1 MNGLVVPQGTY
12 EVCSRTQNALR
23 PIELDA
29 NAKWILDIQWHMRG
43 IDIHLDTNIGTRLSA
58 VCSTLTTL
66 TGVRLDDDNVRMAC
80 QMPYAKMK
88 PALRKQNA
96 VIEGLPDFVY
106 DSSLDSRTRTQLIEK
121 EMNEQAKLVQ
131 DLHLLRASG
140 SAIRKEE
147 RRLRELQT
155 ALFHDFRQA
164 IVKKL
169 KLKSAKALTIKDRL
183 NLGMT
188 PQHCRSR
195 SVDVTAT
202 SRLGQKGGK
211 SLAMQFTSHG
221 TSNSGHHGGGHSRTF
236 SVDAVKLPRAAGIEA
251 FYRGLSRDSCCLNSI
266 ASVDLEEES
275 IPNVPDISNIP
286 SSKEHTL
293 VQPHGLANSSFD
305 LEIGEPD
312 IIYPRRAIA
321 K

>member
-23 PIELDA
+23 PIEPDT
-29 NAKWILDIQWHMRG
+29 NAKWILNVQWHMRG

-66 TGVRLDDDNVRMAC
+66 TGGQLDDDNVRMAR

-88 PALRKQNA
+88 PALRKHNA
-96 VIEGLPDFVY
+96 VIEGLSDFVY
-106 DSSLDSRTRTQLIEK
+106 DSGLDSRTRAQLIEK

-131 DLHLLRASG
+131 DLHRMRASG

-155 ALFHDFRQA
+155 ALFRDFRQT

-169 KLKSAKALTIKDRL
+169 KLKSAKALAIKDRL
-183 NLGMT
+183 SLGMT

-202 SRLGQKGGK
+202 SGSGQKVGK
-211 SLAMQFTSHG
+211 LPAMQFTSSHG
-221 TSNSGHHGGGHSRTF
+221 TGNSGHDGGGHSRTF
-236 SVDAVKLPRAAGIEA
+236 SVDAVKLPRAEA
-251 FYRGLSRDSCCLNSI
+251 LYRGLSRDSCCLNSI
-266 ASVDLEEES
+266 ASVDFEEES
-275 IPNVPDISNIP
+275 IPKISDISNIP

-293 VQPHGLANSSFD
+293 VEPRGLTNSSFD